1 MKKVIIITR
10 ETGYPS
16 DCNAHNEFS
25 NVIQNNSECS
35 RNIHHYIR
43 EFIEKCYD
51 NYSEDCKQAKEKW
64 TALAGKINLPLY
76 HEIYAPKNNEKYVQY
91 TNNTDD
97 PLEPKAWFK
106 KELKI
111 IEKIDQALEPK
122 EALPEK
128 NVDNKPYVNF
138 KHNGFDV
145 HFVFLNRIFDT
156 FVNGSNEYKYLIDNN
171 SRLDFIKAICKDC
184 GLLDASGKL
193 IDGEEKAILYIHDK
207 EWYESSSPISVLLDN
222 KIVPGR
228 NIYSNILKNYFS
240 TIKVFLHTPGVF
252 FSEIT
257 NLNFTEEDESVAYL
271 MRPHF

>member
-16 DCNAHNEFS
+16 DCNAYKEFS

-35 RNIHHYIR
+35 RNIHHYII

-51 NYSEDCKQAKEKW
+51 NYSDDCKQAKEKW
-64 TALAGKINLPLY
+64 TPLARKINLPLY
-76 HEIYAPKNNEKYVQY
+76 HEIYNKENNEKYVQY
-91 TNNTDD
+91 ANNTDD
-97 PLEPKAWFK
+97 PLESKAWFK

-122 EALPEK
+122 EALPEN

-138 KHNGFDV
+138 QHNGFDV

-193 IDGEEKAILYIHDK
+193 NKGEKEGMLYIHDK
-207 EWYESSSPISVLLDN
+207 EWYTSGKSYAPLQNGKYTGEA
-222 KIVPGR
+222 
-228 NIYSNILKNYFS
+228 YSYEKKNELAEFLS
-240 TIKVFLHTPGVF
+240 TIKVFFHTEDSIF
-252 FSEIT
+252 FSEIKS
-257 NLNFTEEDESVAYL
+257 LNFPDSNK
-271 MRPHF
+271 